1 MKICKKC
8 NLSYDDNKK
17 FCKKCGSALV
27 TDYRIESMADAKKTI
42 LEDRLKADPL
52 NVELLHE
59 YAQFLFNNSILKETI
74 SVSLKLR
81 VIDEKDTF
89 AKELLYK
96 SYFKLNMLIEAME
109 YGKLLLSERPN
120 DISLLQEL
128 AEIACKM
135 ENAELETEFYNQ
147 ILEID
152 PTHVDA
158 LLNKA
163 HCFLKESQLEKA
175 VSIFGNL
182 WDDGNTKD
190 RVITIYAGI
199 DKTLKSDYAGAIK
212 LLRPILSE
220 DDLVKKNDIDTNRG
234 ILYLTYSL
242 CQNEEK
248 LAEIKRW
255 AIKVNYDN
263 LERNH
268 HPLDE
273 KIAFSIA
280 ELIINRSLNEVL
292 SSNEVKKQIADLT
305 LFIPES
311 TYSRNSDLKIAEIWF
326 AVGLKQEKFKLLKDA
341 TKSFSKA
348 VVLAPG
354 DNRYKEKLIETE
366 KLLERHTRKRNKKII
381 FSIVTSFVSLI
392 VIISAIFVFKYYE
405 EIKAFDTA
413 KNINSM
419 DSYRSYLNKY
429 PKGKFYIEAIEL
441 HEEHFWNYTNKLNTV
456 LGYDNFIAQYGR
468 SKYIKEAYD
477 LREDALWNASQNTRN
492 FEDYIRQYPTG
503 KYIKQA
509 NYLREEA
516 SWNNAKKTNTAS
528 SYQSY
533 MVKYPKGKYYY
544 EALKMKIKSEGYGM
558 FTDSRDGRI
567 YKTVKIGNQV
577 WMAENLAYLPS
588 VSPLS
593 SDSHSS
599 THYYVYGYNG
609 TSIAAAKATSNY
621 QTYGVL
627 YNWPAAMNGASSS
640 NTNPSGVQGICPT
653 GWHLPSE
660 AEWNVL
666 IIYLGGKDVAGGK
679 MKETGTLHWKSPN
692 SGANNKSRFTA
703 LPGGI
708 YWGRSTFNYKGN
720 RASFWTSF
728 KHDTYLAQCRSVYWE
743 KASISSDSYSTCA
756 SGNEGLSVRCVK
768 N

>member
-182 WDDGNTKD
+182 WDDVNTKD
-190 RVITIYAGI
+190 RVIKIYAGI

-381 FSIVTSFVSLI
+381 FSIVTSFVSLL
-392 VIISAIFVFKYYE
+392 VIISSIFFIKYYA
-405 EIKAFDTA
+405 EIKAFEIA
-413 KNINSM
+413 KKTNTS
-419 DSYRSYLNKY
+419 DSYSFYLNEY
-429 PKGKFYIEAIEL
+429 PNGLF
-441 HEEHFWNYTNKLNTV
+441 HNKAQQLKEPAAWEYAKELNTV
-456 LGYDNFIAQYGR
+456 KGYDLFLDHYPN
-468 SKYIKEAYD
+468 SKYSKD
-477 LREDALWNASQNTRN
+477 LPVLRENALWKVAQSSGN
-492 FEDYIRQYPTG
+492 FYDYIRQYPTG
-503 KYIKQA
+503 KYIEDIKF
-509 NYLREEA
+509 NIPNSSKIKKDLIGHSISIGNRR
-516 SWNNAKKTNTAS
+516 SVRWNFDNLNEFKNFTIHSSKRAGTNLEFVIVMDLYSYSSNNSYNAKILVTYSLTGSGWVFNNTRS
-528 SYQSY
+528 QGP
-533 MVKYPKGKYYY
+533 VDKFVGVWTVDNYPIIEIKIIDEDKILIRQCYGIDAEEGVEFWGYYNNN
-544 EALKMKIKSEGYGM
+544 EI
-558 FTDSRDGRI
+558 
-567 YKTVKIGNQV
+567 
-577 WMAENLAYLPS
+577 
-588 VSPLS
+588 
-593 SDSHSS
+593 
-599 THYYVYGYNG
+599 
-609 TSIAAAKATSNY
+609 IA
-621 QTYGVL
+621 
-627 YNWPAAMNGASSS
+627 
-640 NTNPSGVQGICPT
+640 
-653 GWHLPSE
+653 
-660 AEWNVL
+660 
-666 IIYLGGKDVAGGK
+666 
-679 MKETGTLHWKSPN
+679 
-692 SGANNKSRFTA
+692 
-703 LPGGI
+703 
-708 YWGRSTFNYKGN
+708 KGN
-720 RASFWTSF
+720 AQDFYKFQIPTF
-728 KHDTYLAQCRSVYWE
+728 KLLGNGNLYYDCSVGPYELKKSNIIMPEIRFLAPVNN
-743 KASISSDSYSTCA
+743 D
-756 SGNEGLSVRCVK
+756 
-768 N
+768 